1 MKAEIYGTDLKGEI
15 AAIASKSMA
24 HRYMIASALA
34 FCTGQSC
41 FVGCHSDSEDIRAT
55 IDCLEALGAHFEK
68 KDNGY
73 IITPVD
79 RENMSE
85 CMSLPCRESGSTFRF
100 LLPVAAAFGKKIEFL
115 QEGRLPQRPLSP
127 LYEEMTRHGVTMSP
141 QGANPFKCEGK
152 LTSGIYRLAGNVT
165 SQFISGLLF
174 ALPMLNGDSRIELT
188 SKLESKLYVDMTLQ
202 VIALFGIRIYEEDNA
217 YIIRGNQQYRS
228 PEEGTVEG
236 DWSNAAFWLSAG
248 AIGNNPITMTGLD
261 NNSLQG
267 DKAIIKIL
275 KEFGAVIK
283 SDDCRITVSDDNL
296 KGIDIDASDI
306 PDLVPVLAAVAAVA
320 EGTTRIYN
328 AKRLRLKES
337 DRLKTVSETLNI
349 LGADVK
355 EMEDGLIING
365 RKELEGGTVN
375 ASGDHR
381 IAMMAAIAAIRC
393 KNKVTIENAEA
404 VNKSY
409 PAFFEDYKRLSGKVE
424 YK

>member
-34 FCTGQSC
+34 FDAKHGI
-41 FVGCHSDSEDIRAT
+41 FVECHSDSEDIRAT
-55 IDCLEALGAHFEK
+55 VNCLEALGAHFEK

-73 IITPVD
+73 LITPVD
-79 RENMSE
+79 REKMSE

-100 LLPVAAAFGKKIEFL
+100 LLPVAAAFGKRTKFL
-115 QEGRLPQRPLSP
+115 QEGRLPLRPLSP
-127 LYEEMTRHGVTMSP
+127 LYEEMTKHGAAMSP
-141 QGANPFKCEGK
+141 QGANPFICEGR
-152 LTSGIYRLAGNVT
+152 LTPGIYRLAGNVT

-174 ALPMLNGDSRIELT
+174 ALPMLDGDSRIELT
-188 SKLESKLYVDMTLQ
+188 SGLESKLYVDMTLQ
-202 VIALFGIRIYEEDNA
+202 VVRQFGIRICEEDNA
-217 YIIRGNQQYRS
+217 YVIPADQQYRP
-228 PEEGTVEG
+228 PERVIIEG

-248 AIGNNPITMTGLD
+248 AIGNNPVTMTGLD

-267 DKAIIKIL
+267 DKAIIRIL

-283 SDDCRITVSDDNL
+283 SDDGRITVSGDNL

-306 PDLVPVLAAVAAVA
+306 PDLVPALSAVAAVA

-328 AKRLRLKES
+328 AERLRLKES

-355 EMEDGLIING
+355 ETETGLIING
-365 RKELEGGTVN
+365 RKELKGGTVN

-393 KNKVTIENAEA
+393 RNKVTIENAEA

-424 YK
+424 YR